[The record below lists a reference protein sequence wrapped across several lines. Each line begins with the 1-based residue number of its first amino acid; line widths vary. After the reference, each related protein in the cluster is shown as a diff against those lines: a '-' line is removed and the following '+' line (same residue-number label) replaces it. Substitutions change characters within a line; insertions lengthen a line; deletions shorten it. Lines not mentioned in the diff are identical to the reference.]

1 MERRPCGRA
10 EVSDERR
17 EEMKLEEHVRREVAG
32 MEVADI
38 SRILDLIE
46 LLKSARRSQ
55 ETAPLRN
62 ETTEPPYMLARAALR
77 PCKDSLS
84 DDVIEGRQERF

>member
-1 MERRPCGRA
+1 
-10 EVSDERR
+10 
-17 EEMKLEEHVRREVAG
+17 MKLEEQVRREVVG

-55 ETAPLRN
+55 ETSPLRD
-62 ETTEPPYMLARAALR
+62 EKTDPPYILARAALR

-84 DDVIEGRQERF
+84 DDVIDGRQERL